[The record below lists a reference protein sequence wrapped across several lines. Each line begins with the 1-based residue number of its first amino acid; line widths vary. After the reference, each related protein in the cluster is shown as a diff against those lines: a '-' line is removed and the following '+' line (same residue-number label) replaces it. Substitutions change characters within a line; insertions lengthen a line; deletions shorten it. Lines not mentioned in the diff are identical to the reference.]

1 MSDPP
6 RVDREDFE
14 DWSHPGRRLSQPAR
28 RVTVSWWRV
37 LLVVLLVA
45 LIWWAAWHL
54 GHMLIEAYRTVSE
67 ADKS

>member
-1 MSDPP
+1 MSEPNDF
-6 RVDREDFE
+6 DREEFI
-14 DWSHPGRRLSQPAR
+14 DWSHPGRRLSQPAKR
-28 RVTVSWWRV
+28 PPVSWWRV

-67 ADKS
+67 ADKP